1 MRKVIVSMNVTLDG
15 FMAGSNWELD
25 WHFKTWTQDMA
36 DLLFEQLAEAD
47 TILLGR
53 ITYDAMAAYWP
64 FKVKDLSVPREDIAF
79 ADLMNTH
86 TKLVFS
92 KSNAMSKWNNSKRLK
107 GEPTDEIE
115 KLKQEPGK
123 DIIIYGSG
131 KIVNLLAK
139 SQLIDEYRLWVH
151 PVLLGKG
158 KPLFNDVGN
167 GFSMKLFKTQT
178 FSSGV
183 VVLYY
188 RTHHY
193 RSHEGK

>member
-36 DLLFEQLAEAD
+36 DLLFEQLSEAD

-53 ITYDAMAAYWP
+53 ITYNAMASYWP
-64 FKVKDLSVPREDIAF
+64 FKMKDLSVPRQDIGF

-151 PVLLGKG
+151 PVLA
-158 KPLFNDVGN
+158 KP
-167 GFSMKLFKTQT
+167 
-178 FSSGV
+178 
-183 VVLYY
+183 
-188 RTHHY
+188 H
-193 RSHEGK
+193 